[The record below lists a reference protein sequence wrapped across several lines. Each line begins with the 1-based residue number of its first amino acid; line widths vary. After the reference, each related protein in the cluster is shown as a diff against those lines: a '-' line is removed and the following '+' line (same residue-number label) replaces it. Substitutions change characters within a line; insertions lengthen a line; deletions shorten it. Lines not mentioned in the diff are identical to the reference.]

1 MPPWRATAAEAAHA
15 DAARHERDP
24 FGTLPG
30 ASDMHATMSDDQ
42 TDRITLTIPADGRF
56 RAVSTLVLGGLG
68 SRLDLPY
75 ERMDDLQLAILS
87 LLDAVDGDEATV
99 DVAAG
104 DGELAITV
112 GPLRAGS
119 SDDPAL
125 ERVVSRLVDGVD
137 SALQDGA
144 EWITVRL
151 ERPPGTQ

>member
-1 MPPWRATAAEAAHA
+1 
-15 DAARHERDP
+15 
-24 FGTLPG
+24 
-30 ASDMHATMSDDQ
+30 MHATMSDDQ